1 MNYYESI
8 KEKLIDN
15 EIYSRVKDYS
25 KERNRLTTYYE
36 VGKLL
41 SEAGKRYGDGIIKSY
56 SKKLTL
62 ELGKGY
68 TYTSLSRMRQFYN
81 LNINVATMSQQ
92 LTWSHFVELLSIKDK
107 NIIIYY
113 IDLIKNKRLTIRE
126 LRNKIKSK
134 EYERLPEVTKD
145 KLINREENS
154 IIDLV
159 PNPIIIRNPNNIE
172 VISEKVLKRLIL
184 EDLEF
189 FMGELGNGF
198 AYIGNEYKI
207 KIGNSYNYIDILLF
221 NVEYNCY
228 VVVELKIT
236 SLKKEHIGQIMIY
249 MNYIDKNVKKIFQD
263 KTIGI
268 IVSRE
273 DNKYIV
279 EYSSDRRIIS
289 RNYMFTY

>member
-1 MNYYESI
+1 MFSKSPTLSDKLSFSHYCEIIWFDNNKMEYYI
-8 KEKLIDN
+8 KLIEN
-15 EIYSRVKDYS
+15 
-25 KERNRLTTYYE
+25 
-36 VGKLL
+36 
-41 SEAGKRYGDGIIKSY
+41 
-56 SKKLTL
+56 KK
-62 ELGKGY
+62 
-68 TYTSLSRMRQFYN
+68 
-81 LNINVATMSQQ
+81 
-92 LTWSHFVELLSIKDK
+92 
-107 NIIIYY
+107 
-113 IDLIKNKRLTIRE
+113 LTIRE
-126 LRNKIKSK
+126 LRDRIKSK
-134 EYERLPEVTKD
+134 EYERLPEETKV
-145 KLINREENS
+145 KLVNKEEKS

-184 EDLEF
+184 EDLEL
-189 FMGELGNGF
+189 FMSELGNGF

-236 SLKKEHIGQIMIY
+236 TLKKEHIGQIMIY

>member
-25 KERNRLTTYYE
+25 KERNRLTIYYE

-68 TYTSLSRMRQFYN
+68 TYTSLSRMRQFYY

-92 LTWSHFVELLSIKDK
+92 LTWSHFVELLP
-107 NIIIYY
+107 
-113 IDLIKNKRLTIRE
+113 IKN
-126 LRNKIKSK
+126 
-134 EYERLPEVTKD
+134 
-145 KLINREENS
+145 
-154 IIDLV
+154 
-159 PNPIIIRNPNNIE
+159 
-172 VISEKVLKRLIL
+172 
-184 EDLEF
+184 
-189 FMGELGNGF
+189 
-198 AYIGNEYKI
+198 
-207 KIGNSYNYIDILLF
+207 
-221 NVEYNCY
+221 
-228 VVVELKIT
+228 
-236 SLKKEHIGQIMIY
+236 
-249 MNYIDKNVKKIFQD
+249 IDKNVKKIFQD